1 MYHPDPVPVLE
12 SLAEPVPE
20 PLESSRE
27 QAEEES
33 ETRARRI
40 DRKIEKLSTDMD
52 DVSAKFDEAFE
63 MSVPEDEI
71 SALQGDFSK
80 LSWDDSVSPTT
91 NTMADMAQN
100 QITPDNDVQD
110 LTAGTSSKSEAP
122 KT

>member
-1 MYHPDPVPVLE
+1 MYHIDPVAVLE
-12 SLAEPVPE
+12 SVPVSFPVA
-20 PLESSRE
+20 SSRNQTE
-27 QAEEES
+27 DES

-40 DRKIEKLSTDMD
+40 DHKIEKLSTDMD

-80 LSWDDSVSPTT
+80 LSWDESVSPTT

-100 QITPDNDVQD
+100 QITPDNDIQD
-110 LTAGTSSKSEAP
+110 LIAGTP
-122 KT
+122 KQKRSA